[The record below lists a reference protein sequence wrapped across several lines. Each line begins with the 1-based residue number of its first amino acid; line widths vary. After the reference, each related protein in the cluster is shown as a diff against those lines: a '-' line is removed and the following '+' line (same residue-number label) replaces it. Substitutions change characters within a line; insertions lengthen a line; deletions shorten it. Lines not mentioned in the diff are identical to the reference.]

1 MIFLGQ
7 AENNLNIWRWLTQ
20 SWELTAG
27 MLKESKNKTLLEN
40 QAVEAR
46 AVQLVTP
53 AQLICEALK
62 ENIIFNVI
70 ESLCWN
76 ISVFF
81 YHIIYLVELYFL
93 HYPSDWNIKN

>member
-1 MIFLGQ
+1 
-7 AENNLNIWRWLTQ
+7 
-20 SWELTAG
+20 

-70 ESLCWN
+70 ESLC
-76 ISVFF
+76 
-81 YHIIYLVELYFL
+81 
-93 HYPSDWNIKN
+93 